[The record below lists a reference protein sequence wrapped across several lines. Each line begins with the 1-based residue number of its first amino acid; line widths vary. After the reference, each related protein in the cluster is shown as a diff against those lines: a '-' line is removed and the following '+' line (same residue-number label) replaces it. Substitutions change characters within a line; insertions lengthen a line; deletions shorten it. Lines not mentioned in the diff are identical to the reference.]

1 MDGGEKCCSC
11 QCSGEESQDVDRCP
25 AVRSHCA
32 EQTPPAGGGEWPRGV
47 GVQDGQALCAEA
59 GPSRG
64 AEGVCVLPPHRR
76 QGQLWAS
83 RGEPGE
89 RSKPGTHHLP
99 ELLRPQEELM
109 PDGQR
114 ALSFQELLVWV
125 QRIVS
130 ACWGCWNKTPGMGV
144 KQKSTPQFC
153 RLEASG
159 HGVGRILCP
168 EASPWPAD
176 AAYPCLHV
184 VVPVCVSVS

>member
-1 MDGGEKCCSC
+1 MLLLPVFGRGEPRCRPLPRSKVTLCGADAASWRRRVAPGSGRAGWAGAVCRGG
-11 QCSGEESQDVDRCP
+11 
-25 AVRSHCA
+25 AL
-32 EQTPPAGGGEWPRGV
+32 PRGRGSV
-47 GVQDGQALCAEA
+47 CA
-59 GPSRG
+59 S
-64 AEGVCVLPPHRR
+64 PHRR

-130 ACWGCWNKTPGMGV
+130 ACWGCWNKTPRMGV
-144 KQKSTPQFC
+144 KEKSTPQFC